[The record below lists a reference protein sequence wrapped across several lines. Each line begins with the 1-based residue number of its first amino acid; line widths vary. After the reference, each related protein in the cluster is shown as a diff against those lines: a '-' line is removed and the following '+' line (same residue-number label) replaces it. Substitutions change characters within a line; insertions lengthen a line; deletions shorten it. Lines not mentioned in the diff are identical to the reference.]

1 MISFLRGT
9 IVEKDA
15 GSIVVDVGG
24 VGYFV
29 LCSSFT
35 VSDVAMP
42 GNTDL
47 VYTYLSLKQ
56 DGIDLYGFKTVE
68 EREVFLSLITV
79 SGIGAKSA
87 ISILSNMHYKMA
99 ALAIERG
106 DSDSFVINKACS
118 KKAAER
124 LVLELKNKKFGF
136 ANDVADNSAKVMSSE
151 ILNDAISAL
160 LSLGLNKKEA
170 TTRANDVFNGNEAT
184 AEEIVRKVL
193 RNL

>member
-1 MISFLRGT
+1 MISFLRG
-9 IVEKDA
+9 IIAEKSA
-15 GSIVVDVGG
+15 GNVVIDVGG
-24 VGYFV
+24 VGYSV
-29 LCSSFT
+29 ICSAFT
-35 VSDVAMP
+35 VSDVASV
-42 GNTDL
+42 GSTDL

-56 DGIDLYGFKTVE
+56 DGIDLYGFKTAD
-68 EREVFLSLITV
+68 ERDVFLSLITV

-87 ISILSNMHYKMA
+87 IAILSNMHYKMV

-106 DSDSFVINKACS
+106 DSDSFVVNKACS

-136 ANDVADNSAKVMSSE
+136 DMAAESGSKPVSSE
-151 ILNDAISAL
+151 MLNDAIAAL

-170 TTRANDVFNGNEAT
+170 TTRAAEVFDGSETT

>member
-1 MISFLRGT
+1 MISFLKGT
-9 IVEKDA
+9 IAEKGA
-15 GSIVVDVGG
+15 GNVVIDVGG

-29 LCSSFT
+29 ICSSFS
-35 VSDVAMP
+35 VGDIASI
-42 GNTDL
+42 GSTDL
-47 VYTYLSLKQ
+47 VYTYLSVKQ
-56 DGIDLYGFKTVE
+56 DGIDLYGFKTAE

-87 ISILSNMHYKMA
+87 ISILSNMHYKMVA
-99 ALAIERG
+99 SAIERG
-106 DSDSFVINKACS
+106 DSDSFVVNKACS
-118 KKAAER
+118 KKTAER

-136 ANDVADNSAKVMSSE
+136 ENVSSEGSLKTMSSE

-160 LSLGLNKKEA
+160 LSLGLTKKEA
-170 TTRANDVFNGNEAT
+170 TTRASEVFDGKELN

>member
-1 MISFLRGT
+1 MISFLRGVVALKGT
-9 IVEKDA
+9 N
-15 GSIVVDVGG
+15 SIALDVGG
-24 VGYFV
+24 VGYLV
-29 LCSSFT
+29 TCSSFT
-35 VSDVAMP
+35 VSDVASL
-42 GNTDL
+42 GGTDFI
-47 VYTYLSLKQ
+47 YTYLTIKQ
-56 DGIDLYGFKTVE
+56 DGIELYGFKTFE

-79 SGIGAKSA
+79 SGIGPKSA
-87 ISILSNMHYKMA
+87 IAILSNMHYKMA

-136 ANDVADNSAKVMSSE
+136 ENMPTDSGAKVMSSE
-151 ILNDAISAL
+151 ILNDAIAAL

-170 TTRANDVFNGNEAT
+170 TTRASEVFDGTEAT